1 MNKTVKINLIL
12 AAVICAVGVF
22 AAPPKERK
30 HNHRHDKDNHGVRLA
45 TDIVRLVG
53 ASLDIFAPRK
63 TVVVTPP
70 APVVVNQ
77 PAVVATTPAP
87 VVVNQPAVVATTPAP
102 VVVSQPAV
110 VVTTPPPIMIAPA
123 PRRYYRL
130 PPPPP
135 RHHRHHGPHHGGRR

>member
-70 APVVVNQ
+70 APVVVS
-77 PAVVATTPAP
+77 
-87 VVVNQPAVVATTPAP
+87 QPAVVATTPAP